1 MHLSG
6 VLFFPVTPFDGD
18 GRVNTAALA
27 EHLDRGLS
35 HGPGGVFAACGTGE
49 LTSLSADEQA
59 AVVRTAVQQ
68 TAGRV
73 PVVAGAGGPL
83 GTALT
88 HARQAAEAGADGLLL
103 LPPYL
108 AQGTREG
115 LRDYVSAVAAAGL
128 PVILYQ
134 RGPLVL
140 EPAQAVELARLP
152 GVVGLKDGL
161 GDIDR
166 MQRIVLAVRA
176 ALGEEFTFF
185 NGLPTAE
192 LTQPAYRAVGVSL
205 YSSAAFCFVPEVASA
220 FQRALED
227 GPARDPEL
235 VRRLLAEFYAPLVEL
250 RSAVPGY
257 AVSLVKAAVRARGL
271 AAGPV
276 RPPLVE
282 PTAAHLGELERITA
296 AGLAAVRASGTAPGV
311 PGAPAPEAGR

>member
-1 MHLSG
+1 MHSTRLSG
-6 VLFFPVTPFDGD
+6 VLFFPVTPFDDD
-18 GRVNTAALA
+18 GRVDSAALA
-27 EHLDRGLS
+27 AHLHHGLS

-49 LTSLSADEQA
+49 LTSLAVDEQA
-59 AVVRTAVQQ
+59 SVVRTAVRE

-83 GTALT
+83 GTALA

-108 AQGTREG
+108 AQGPREG
-115 LRDYVSAVAAAGL
+115 LHAYVSAVAAVGL

-140 EPAQAVELARLP
+140 EPAQAVELARIP

-176 ALGEEFTFF
+176 AIGEDFAFF

-192 LTQPAYRAVGVSL
+192 LTQPAYRAIGVPL

-227 GPARDPEL
+227 GPDRDPDL
-235 VRRLLAEFYAPLVEL
+235 VRRLLTAFYAPLVEL
-250 RSAVPGY
+250 RGAVPGY

-282 PTAAHLGELERITA
+282 PTAQHLAELERITA
-296 AGLAAVRASGTAPGV
+296 AGLAALTA
-311 PGAPAPEAGR
+311 APEPEPEAGR